1 MLNRTHALLIAMALL
16 LAACGGGG
24 GGGGSSPTVT
34 GPTPVVIS
42 DADAARLVTQA
53 TFGVTDADI
62 EQVKSKGYSSWV
74 SDQLALAPSASHQA
88 FVERRLTEMQVTN
101 AKATI
106 TATEFYQSFWSQAA
120 SSPDQLRQRV
130 KFALS
135 QIFVISLADSN
146 VDPRGAASYYDMLGQ
161 RAFGNYRDLLQAV
174 TLHPM
179 MGIYLTSLGNQ
190 KEDAITG
197 KQPDEN
203 YAREVMQLMSI
214 GLYKMNTDGS
224 AVLDSSGALVPTY
237 TAQDVTGLAK
247 VLTGMSW
254 YSPTPTATTFKG
266 GSRNANATVTPMILY
281 PAYHS
286 TSAKSFLGTNI
297 AASATADPEGDLKI
311 ALDRLYN
318 DPNVGPFMA
327 RRLIQNLVTS
337 NPSSAYIGRVAAVF
351 NNNGSGVRGD
361 MAAVV
366 KAVLLDSEARD
377 SATAAGSSFGKLREP
392 IVRMGNWMRTFGAV
406 STSGNYL
413 LGSTAN
419 RTSLAQAP
427 LTASSVFNFYR
438 PGFVPPNTRMAQQ
451 NLTAPE
457 FQIAD
462 EVSVAGYINTMQTTV
477 GNGIGTGTDIKATYS
492 QEMALAKDPA
502 ALVDRMN
509 RLLYSGQMSAGL
521 RTQMINAVT
530 GVALP
535 TGTPTQAQT
544 DAALLNRAKLA
555 VFLAM
560 VSPEYMVQK

>member
-1 MLNRTHALLIAMALL
+1 MLNRSRSLVLT
-16 LAACGGGG
+16 LAVFLSACGGGG
-24 GGGGSSPTVT
+24 GGGSTST
-34 GPTPVVIS
+34 GPVPTAVTIS
-42 DADAARLVTQA
+42 DSDAARLVTQA

-62 EQVKSKGYSSWV
+62 EQVKSKGYSTWV
-74 SDQLALAPSASHQA
+74 ADQLALAPSASHQA
-88 FVERRLTEMQVTN
+88 FVDRRLTEMQATN
-101 AKATI
+101 AKATLS
-106 TATEFYQSFWSQAA
+106 ATEFYESFWSQAA

-135 QIFVISLADSN
+135 QIFVISLADPN
-146 VDPRGAASYYDMLGQ
+146 VDARGAASYYDMLGE

-190 KEDAITG
+190 KEDPVTG

-214 GLYKMNTDGS
+214 GLYKMNADGS

-237 TAQDVTGLAK
+237 TPQDISGLAK
-247 VLTGMSW
+247 VFTGMSW

-266 GSRNANATVTPMILY
+266 GTRNANASITPMIFY

-297 AASATADPEGDLKI
+297 AASTTADPEGEIKV

-337 NPSSAYIGRVAAVF
+337 NPSPAYIGRVSAVF

-366 KAVLLDSEARD
+366 KAILLDSEARD
-377 SATAAGSSFGKLREP
+377 SATATGTTYGKLREP
-392 IVRMGNWMRTFGAV
+392 IVRLGNWMRTFGTV
-406 STSGNYL
+406 SASGNYL
-413 LGSTAN
+413 IGSTAS
-419 RTSLAQAP
+419 RTSLAEAP
-427 LTASSVFNFYR
+427 LTAPTVFNFYR
-438 PGFVPPNTRMAQQ
+438 PGFVPPNTRLAQQ

-462 EVSVAGYINTMQTTV
+462 EVSVAGYANMMQSAI
-477 GNGIGTGTDIKATYS
+477 GNGIGTGADVKASYT

-509 RLLYSGQMSAGL
+509 RMLYAGQMSAGL
-521 RTQMINAVT
+521 RTQIINAVT

-555 VFLAM
+555 VFLSM
-560 VSPEYMVQK
+560 VSPEYLVQK

>member
-1 MLNRTHALLIAMALL
+1 MLNRSRSLVLT
-16 LAACGGGG
+16 LAVFLSACGGGG
-24 GGGGSSPTVT
+24 GGGSTST
-34 GPTPVVIS
+34 GPVPTAVTIS
-42 DADAARLVTQA
+42 DSDAARLVTQA

-62 EQVKSKGYSSWV
+62 EQVKSKGYSTWV
-74 SDQLALAPSASHQA
+74 ADQLALAPSASHQA
-88 FVERRLTEMQVTN
+88 FVDRRLTEMQATN
-101 AKATI
+101 AKATLS
-106 TATEFYQSFWSQAA
+106 ATEFYESFWSQAA

-135 QIFVISLADSN
+135 QIFVISLADPN
-146 VDPRGAASYYDMLGQ
+146 VDARGAASYYDMLGV

-190 KEDAITG
+190 KEDPVTG

-214 GLYKMNTDGS
+214 GLYKMNADGS

-237 TAQDVTGLAK
+237 TPQDISGLAK
-247 VLTGMSW
+247 VFTGMSW

-266 GSRNANATVTPMILY
+266 GTRNANASITPMIFY

-297 AASATADPEGDLKI
+297 AASTTADPEGEIKV

-337 NPSSAYIGRVAAVF
+337 NPSPAYIGRVSAVF

-366 KAVLLDSEARD
+366 KAILLDSEARD
-377 SATAAGSSFGKLREP
+377 SATATGTTYGKLREP
-392 IVRMGNWMRTFGAV
+392 IVRLGNWMRTFGTV
-406 STSGNYL
+406 SASGNYL
-413 LGSTAN
+413 IGSTAS
-419 RTSLAQAP
+419 RTSLAEAP
-427 LTASSVFNFYR
+427 LTAPTVFNFYR
-438 PGFVPPNTRMAQQ
+438 PGFVPPNTRLAQQ

-462 EVSVAGYINTMQTTV
+462 EVSVAGYANMMQSAI
-477 GNGIGTGTDIKATYS
+477 GNGIGTGADVKASYT

-509 RLLYSGQMSAGL
+509 RMLYAGQMSAGL
-521 RTQMINAVT
+521 RTQIINAVT

-555 VFLAM
+555 VFLSM
-560 VSPEYMVQK
+560 VSPEYLVQK

>member
-1 MLNRTHALLIAMALL
+1 M
-16 LAACGGGG
+16 
-24 GGGGSSPTVT
+24 
-34 GPTPVVIS
+34 
-42 DADAARLVTQA
+42 
-53 TFGVTDADI
+53 
-62 EQVKSKGYSSWV
+62 
-74 SDQLALAPSASHQA
+74 
-88 FVERRLTEMQVTN
+88 
-101 AKATI
+101 
-106 TATEFYQSFWSQAA
+106 
-120 SSPDQLRQRV
+120 
-130 KFALS
+130 
-135 QIFVISLADSN
+135 IF
-146 VDPRGAASYYDMLGQ
+146 
-161 RAFGNYRDLLQAV
+161 
-174 TLHPM
+174 
-179 MGIYLTSLGNQ
+179 
-190 KEDAITG
+190 
-197 KQPDEN
+197 
-203 YAREVMQLMSI
+203 
-214 GLYKMNTDGS
+214 
-224 AVLDSSGALVPTY
+224 
-237 TAQDVTGLAK
+237 
-247 VLTGMSW
+247 
-254 YSPTPTATTFKG
+254 
-266 GSRNANATVTPMILY
+266 Y

-297 AASATADPEGDLKI
+297 AASATADPEGEIKI

-361 MAAVV
+361 MAAVI

-392 IVRMGNWMRTFGAV
+392 IVRMANWMRTFGAV
-406 STSGNYL
+406 SASGNYL

-462 EVSVAGYINTMQTTV
+462 EVSVAGYINTMQTTI
-477 GNGIGTGTDIKATYS
+477 GNGIGTGTDIKAAYS

-509 RLLYSGQMSAGL
+509 RLLYSGQMSAAL